1 MSWIAW
7 SLVALLGWAA
17 WALLAKQA
25 LRTLTWT
32 HLLVAAWVVYTLAF
46 VVLLA
51 ARIDPRALASRD
63 GLFALGAASASLVAL
78 SAFFLALRAGPVA
91 MVAPLS
97 SLYPALAAVL
107 GALVLRESPT
117 VSQWAGVALA
127 ILAGVLLT
135 RP

>member
-1 MSWIAW
+1 VTWVGW
-7 SLVALLGWAA
+7 SVVALLGWAA

-25 LRTLTWT
+25 LRTLAWT
-32 HLLVAAWVVYTLAF
+32 HLLVAAWIVYTVAL

-51 ARIDPRALASRD
+51 ARVDPRELASRD
-63 GLFALGAASASLVAL
+63 GFFALGAASASLVAL

-97 SLYPALAAVL
+97 SLYPAVAAVL
-107 GALVLRESPT
+107 AALVLRESPS
-117 VSQWAGVALA
+117 VSQWIGVALA
-127 ILAGVLLT
+127 IFAGVLLT

>member
-1 MSWIAW
+1 VTWVGW

-25 LRTLTWT
+25 LRTLAWT
-32 HLLVAAWVVYTLAF
+32 HLLVAAWIVYTLAF
-46 VVLLA
+46 VVLLTV
-51 ARIDPRALASRD
+51 RVDPRALASRD
-63 GLFALGAASASLVAL
+63 GLCGLGAAAASLVAL

-91 MVAPLS
+91 TVAPLS
-97 SLYPALAAVL
+97 SLYPAVAAVVA
-107 GALVLRESPT
+107 ALVLRESPSA
-117 VSQWAGVALA
+117 SQWAGVVLA

>member
-1 MSWIAW
+1 VNWIAW

-17 WALLAKQA
+17 WALLGKQA

-32 HLLVAAWVVYTLAF
+32 HLLVAAWIVNTLA
-46 VVLLA
+46 VVVLA
-51 ARIDPRALASRD
+51 ARVDPRALASRD

-91 MVAPLS
+91 TVAPLS

-107 GALVLRESPT
+107 GALILRESPT
-117 VSQWAGVALA
+117 VSQWAGVARA

>member
-1 MSWIAW
+1 VGWIGW

-25 LRTLTWT
+25 LRTLAWT
-32 HLLVAAWVVYTLAF
+32 HLLVAAWIVYTLA
-46 VVLLA
+46 VALLLA
-51 ARIDPRALASRD
+51 ARVDPRALASRD

-97 SLYPALAAVL
+97 SLYPAVAAVL
-107 GALVLRESPT
+107 AALVLRESPS

-127 ILAGVLLT
+127 ILAGVLLA

>member
-1 MSWIAW
+1 
-7 SLVALLGWAA
+7 VGPPRQ
-17 WALLAKQA
+17 QA

-32 HLLVAAWVVYTLAF
+32 HLLVAAWIVNTLA
-46 VVLLA
+46 VVVLA
-51 ARIDPRALASRD
+51 ARVDPRALASRD

-91 MVAPLS
+91 TVAPLS

-107 GALVLRESPT
+107 GALILRESPT
-117 VSQWAGVALA
+117 VSQWAGVARA